1 MTMPTGTKKAVVS
14 ASASYQG
21 ESVNMGSAEFRV
33 KKVPDPVAEIASMVQ
48 GQIEKNTLIAAG
60 AIIPELKDFEFELY
74 FTVNSFKMI
83 TIIGGDLVQ
92 KNARGNRFSED
103 MINIMKDARRK
114 QVFLFQNIQ
123 ATSPDG
129 STRTLNPINLEIK

>member
-1 MTMPTGTKKAVVS
+1 VVS
-14 ASASYQG
+14 ASANYQG
-21 ESVNMGSAEFRV
+21 EMVNMGSAEFRV
-33 KKVPDPVAEIASMVQ
+33 KKVPDPVAEIAGMIQ

-74 FTVNSFKMI
+74 FRVTSFKMI

-92 KNARGNRFSED
+92 KNARGNRFSEE
-103 MINIMKDARRK
+103 MMNIMKDARRN
-114 QVFLFQNIQ
+114 QRFLFENIQ

-129 STRTLNPINLEIK
+129 TTRSLNPINLEIK